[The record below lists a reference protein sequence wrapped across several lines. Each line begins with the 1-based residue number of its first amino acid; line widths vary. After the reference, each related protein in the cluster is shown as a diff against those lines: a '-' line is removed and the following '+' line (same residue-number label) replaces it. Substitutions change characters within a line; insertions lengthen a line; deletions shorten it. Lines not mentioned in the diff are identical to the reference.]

1 MDCSTPGFLVHRQVL
16 ELAQTH
22 VHGVGDAIQPSYPLS
37 SPSPPAFSLSQ
48 HQGLSQWISSLYQVD
63 KVLEPQL
70 QHQFSSVHFSHSIV
84 SDSLQPH
91 GMQHARPPCPS
102 PTPRASSNICSLSW
116 WCHST
121 ISSSVVPFS
130 FCLQSFPASGSFL
143 VSQFYIRWPKYWS
156 FSLSICP
163 SNEYSGLISFR
174 IDWFALLAVWG
185 TLGK

>member
-1 MDCSTPGFLVHRQVL
+1 MCVCVYTYICVYIYIYMCKYMYAIYIFKYQFSCSVLSNSFNPTDCSMPGFPVHHQLL

-102 PTPRASSNICSLSW
+102 PTPRACSNSW
-116 WCHST
+116 PW
-121 ISSSVVPFS
+121 
-130 FCLQSFPASGSFL
+130 
-143 VSQFYIRWPKYWS
+143 SQW
-156 FSLSICP
+156 
-163 SNEYSGLISFR
+163 
-174 IDWFALLAVWG
+174 
-185 TLGK
+185 